1 MKTLVPYINH
11 FALGY
16 FKMELQGKER
26 ERERE
31 KGDRYIY

>member
-16 FKMELQGKER
+16 FKMELQGKEK
-26 ERERE
+26 EK

>member
-26 ERERE
+26 ERE